1 LFNDVPAVIIRTTM
15 GSHPVNLAVRF
26 VLELSALVAMGFW
39 GWHQGDGGVR
49 IALGVGIPLLAAAVW
64 GTLAVPG
71 DPSRSGSAPLPVPG
85 VLRLVIELV
94 FFSFATWVLYHMGAA
109 RLSALLGVV
118 VALHYVA
125 SYDRIQWLLAR

>member
-1 LFNDVPAVIIRTTM
+1 M
-15 GSHPVNLAVRF
+15 GSHPVNLALRF

-39 GWHQGDGGVR
+39 GWRQGDGGVR
-49 IALGVGIPLLAAAVW
+49 IALAVGIPLLAAAAW

-85 VLRLVIELV
+85 ILRLVIELA
-94 FFSFATWVLYHMGAA
+94 FFSFATWALFTIGAV

-118 VALHYVA
+118 VLLHYVA
-125 SYDRIQWLLAR
+125 SYDRLQWLLAR